1 MSSLLRDEIRKARKP
16 YHCGAYHWINQSC
29 FGEKDFEPEDWK
41 KICDFLDGG
50 GKIATGEDHIYQV
63 GIQDGD
69 FSVFRANK
77 VMHQICHDY
86 DLYPED

>member
-1 MSSLLRDEIRKARKP
+1 MSSLLRDETRKARKP
-16 YHCGAYHWINQSC
+16 YHCGAYHWINQSG

-41 KICDFLDGG
+41 KILNFLDRGG
-50 GKIATGEDHIYQV
+50 QIQRGEEHLYQV
-63 GIQDGD
+63 GIDGGD

-77 VMHQICHDY
+77 VMDQICLDY